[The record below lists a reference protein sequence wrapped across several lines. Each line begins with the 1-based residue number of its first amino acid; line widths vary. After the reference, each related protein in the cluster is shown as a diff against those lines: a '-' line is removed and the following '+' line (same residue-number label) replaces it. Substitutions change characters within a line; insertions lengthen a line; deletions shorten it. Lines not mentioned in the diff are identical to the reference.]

1 MKIKRTQD
9 RIDKTGEIFTPIK
22 LVNEILDKLPKELF
36 ENPDK
41 TFCDPAAG
49 DGNFLEQILLR
60 KLLHS
65 NDKTRCLKS
74 IYGVE
79 LMNDNVEVCKERL
92 LSIVGNSQEHID
104 IINTNIVCANAL
116 KYDFSFRE
124 VDGFEKWT

>member
-22 LVNEILDKLPKELF
+22 LVNEILDKLPEELF

-41 TFCDPAAG
+41 TFCDPSAG

-60 KLLHS
+60 KLLYS
-65 NDKTRCLKS
+65 NDKTKCLKS

-79 LMNDNVEVCKERL
+79 LMNDNVEVCKQRL
-92 LSIVGNSQEHID
+92 LSIVGSSQEHID
-104 IINTNIVCANAL
+104 IVNTNIVCANAL
-116 KYDFSFRE
+116 KYDFSFGE
-124 VDGFEKWT
+124 VDGFEKWI

>member
-36 ENPDK
+36 TDADK
-41 TFCDPAAG
+41 TFCDPSAG

-60 KLLHS
+60 KLSYS
-65 NDKTRCLKS
+65 NDKTKCLKS

-79 LMNDNVEVCKERL
+79 LMSDNVEVCKQRL
-92 LSIVGNSQEHID
+92 LSLVGNSQEHID
-104 IINTNIVCANAL
+104 IVNTNIVCANAL
-116 KYDFSFRE
+116 KYDFSFGE
-124 VDGFEKWT
+124 VYGLEKWV